1 MKDGDGSSLT
11 IPVHYKEEFKAHRSS
26 LQSVYEGKTKIFLIF
41 VFTTI
46 ISFFCYENKI
56 QINVTLTVD
65 RQQSFQHDS
74 ESSNSQKYL
83 NVEIIDRYV
92 AQFSMQVS
100 VSTMMNNRLQ
110 FERVGQEGFCVRD
123 YVSKKMSFR
132 HL

>member
-1 MKDGDGSSLT
+1 MKDGDSSSLT

-65 RQQSFQHDS
+65 RQQSFQHCS

-83 NVEIIDRYV
+83 NQEIILDRYV
-92 AQFSMQVS
+92 AQFSMPVS

-110 FERVGQEGFCVRD
+110 FERVGQEGSRVCRKCHLDICD
-123 YVSKKMSFR
+123 Y
-132 HL
+132 